1 MKKIIILSVIF
12 TSLFIATSFAQTSI
26 KAEVDKTIV
35 TTDDTITYKLIIT
48 SSEKNIP
55 TPQLPKFTGFR
66 VISSAQSSTVSF
78 TKGNIKTIFVYAFIL
93 APTDIGKF
101 KIEPSEIKIKN
112 ETFST
117 ASFEIEVNPVR
128 NTKPLNKEN
137 KISNGVKQGKA
148 KPKAEPEQEPS
159 IPEETQPETEKPPQ
173 ITL

>member
-12 TSLFIATSFAQTSI
+12 TSLFIATAFAQASI

-35 TTDDTITYKLIIT
+35 TTDDAITYKLIIT

-101 KIEPSEIKIKN
+101 KIEPSEVKIKN

-117 ASFEIEVNPVR
+117 ASFEIEV
-128 NTKPLNKEN
+128 
-137 KISNGVKQGKA
+137 KQGKV

-159 IPEETQPETEKPPQ
+159 IPEETQPETEEQPQ